1 MLGSVK
7 IKIISVVGKKNT
19 GKTSLTVKI
28 IKELKKRSFKVATI
42 KHSHHMLEMDR
53 ENTDTWK
60 HKEAGSETV
69 VGIGNRT
76 FFNIDKD
83 LTLERLLFLIKLIDE
98 PDFVV
103 VEGFKNYNYAKIST
117 SNEINDEFTLKNVDA
132 LNIKDSEIP
141 KLVDLIENYSYDILD
156 TLYLNNCGLNDA
168 ESIAK
173 AIISQSQERKENE
186 KYNIKDNII
195 ESKEENIEEN
205 KQDSKEENKEENK
218 KKEIQKQLKELEV
231 EDIDVLLSINEKVI
245 GVNSFVSSFMK
256 NSILGMLN
264 SLKTEEYGIKDFDKV
279 ELVINNGNKK

>member
-1 MLGSVK
+1 MGSVK
-7 IKIISVVGKKNT
+7 IKIISVVGKKDT

-28 IKELKKRSFKVATI
+28 IKELRKRSFKVATI

-69 VGIGNRT
+69 VGIGSRT
-76 FFNIDKD
+76 FFNINKD
-83 LTLERLLFLIKLIDE
+83 LSLERLLFLIKLIDE

-103 VEGFKNYNYAKIST
+103 IEGFKNYNYAKIST
-117 SNEINDEFTLKNVDA
+117 SKEINDEFTLKNVDA

-141 KLVDLIENYSYDILD
+141 KLVDLIEDYSYDILD
-156 TLYLNNCGLNDA
+156 TLYIDNCGLNDA
-168 ESIAK
+168 ESIGK
-173 AIISQSQERKENE
+173 AIVNQSQERKDNE
-186 KYNIKDNII
+186 KEKIK
-195 ESKEENIEEN
+195 ESKEYIGKN
-205 KQDSKEENKEENK
+205 KQDSKEENKEETE

>member
-1 MLGSVK
+1 MGSVK
-7 IKIISVVGKKNT
+7 IKIISVVGKKDT

-28 IKELKKRSFKVATI
+28 IKELRKRSFKVATI

-69 VGIGNRT
+69 VGIGSRT
-76 FFNIDKD
+76 FFNINKD
-83 LTLERLLFLIKLIDE
+83 LSLERLLFLIKLIDE

-117 SNEINDEFTLKNVDA
+117 SKEINDEFTLKNVDA

-156 TLYLNNCGLNDA
+156 TLYIDNCGLNDA
-168 ESIAK
+168 ESIGK
-173 AIISQSQERKENE
+173 AIISQSQERKDNE
-186 KYNIKDNII
+186 KENIK
-195 ESKEENIEEN
+195 EN
-205 KQDSKEENKEENK
+205 KEENKEENE

-231 EDIDVLLSINEKVI
+231 EDVEVLLSINEKVI

>member
-1 MLGSVK
+1 MGSVK

-186 KYNIKDNII
+186 KDNIKYNII
-195 ESKEENIEEN
+195 ENKEEN
-205 KQDSKEENKEENK
+205 KQDSKEENK

>member
-1 MLGSVK
+1 M
-7 IKIISVVGKKNT
+7 
-19 GKTSLTVKI
+19 
-28 IKELKKRSFKVATI
+28 
-42 KHSHHMLEMDR
+42 
-53 ENTDTWK
+53 
-60 HKEAGSETV
+60 
-69 VGIGNRT
+69 
-76 FFNIDKD
+76 
-83 LTLERLLFLIKLIDE
+83 IKLIDE

-117 SNEINDEFTLKNVDA
+117 SKEINDEFTLKNVDA

-156 TLYLNNCGLNDA
+156 TLYIDNCGLNDA
-168 ESIAK
+168 ESIGK
-173 AIISQSQERKENE
+173 AIISQSQERKDNE
-186 KYNIKDNII
+186 KENIK
-195 ESKEENIEEN
+195 EN
-205 KQDSKEENKEENK
+205 KEENKEENE

-231 EDIDVLLSINEKVI
+231 EDVEVLLSINEKVI

>member
-7 IKIISVVGKKNT
+7 IKIISVVGKKDT

-28 IKELKKRSFKVATI
+28 IKELRKRSFKVATI

-69 VGIGNRT
+69 VGIGSRT
-76 FFNIDKD
+76 FFNINKD
-83 LTLERLLFLIKLIDE
+83 LSLERLLFLIKLIDE

-103 VEGFKNYNYAKIST
+103 IEGFKNYNYAKIST
-117 SNEINDEFTLKNVDA
+117 SKEINDEFTLKNVDA

-141 KLVDLIENYSYDILD
+141 KLVDLIEDYSYDILD
-156 TLYLNNCGLNDA
+156 TLYIDNCGLNDA
-168 ESIAK
+168 ESIGK
-173 AIISQSQERKENE
+173 AIVNQSQERKDNE
-186 KYNIKDNII
+186 KEKIK
-195 ESKEENIEEN
+195 ESKEYIGKN
-205 KQDSKEENKEENK
+205 KQDSKEENKEETE

>member
-69 VGIGNRT
+69 VGIGSRT
-76 FFNIDKD
+76 FFNINKD
-83 LTLERLLFLIKLIDE
+83 LSLERLLFLIKLIDE

-103 VEGFKNYNYAKIST
+103 IEGFKNYNYAKIST

-186 KYNIKDNII
+186 KDNIKDNII
-195 ESKEENIEEN
+195 ESKEENKEEN

>member
-186 KYNIKDNII
+186 KDNIKYNII
-195 ESKEENIEEN
+195 ENKEEN
-205 KQDSKEENKEENK
+205 KQDSKEENK

>member
-7 IKIISVVGKKNT
+7 IKIISVVGKKDT

-28 IKELKKRSFKVATI
+28 IKELRKRSFKVATI

-69 VGIGNRT
+69 VGIGSRT
-76 FFNIDKD
+76 FFNINKD
-83 LTLERLLFLIKLIDE
+83 LSLERLLFLIKLIDE

-103 VEGFKNYNYAKIST
+103 IEGFKNYNYAKIST
-117 SNEINDEFTLKNVDA
+117 SKEINDEFTLKNVDA

-141 KLVDLIENYSYDILD
+141 KLVDLIEDYSYDILD
-156 TLYLNNCGLNDA
+156 TLYIDNCGLNDA
-168 ESIAK
+168 ESIGK
-173 AIISQSQERKENE
+173 AIVNQSQERKDNE
-186 KYNIKDNII
+186 KEKIK
-195 ESKEENIEEN
+195 ESKEYIGKN
-205 KQDSKEENKEENK
+205 KQDSKEENKEETE

-245 GVNSFVSSFMK
+245 CVNSFVSSFMK